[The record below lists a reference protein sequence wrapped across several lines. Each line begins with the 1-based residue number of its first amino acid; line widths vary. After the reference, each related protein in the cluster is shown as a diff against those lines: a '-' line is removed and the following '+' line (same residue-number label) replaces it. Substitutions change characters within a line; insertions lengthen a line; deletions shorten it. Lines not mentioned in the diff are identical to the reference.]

1 MTPLCAW
8 WPPPQDFW
16 LAAFTFLLVIVGWL
30 QWRTLQ
36 ATHRSNRTIE
46 RAYVGL
52 SHAPPGVQPIAG
64 PSPSA
69 WVSVRVKNHGRTPA
83 TVTDMSLT
91 LLISSA
97 PLPAEPPYAPGK
109 PVAAFLT
116 AGDEFFKSLSIIAGQ
131 FAQIQAGA
139 PAYVLGYVDYG
150 DQFGQRHRC
159 GYARR
164 FDASSPGNNLVFVT
178 EAGYNYERSL

>member
-1 MTPLCAW
+1 MPAMLCALW
-8 WPPPQDFW
+8 PPQDSW
-16 LAAFTFLLVIVGWL
+16 LALFTLLLVVVGWL

-52 SHAPPGVQPIAG
+52 SHAPPGVQAIAG
-64 PSPSA
+64 SPPAA

-83 TVTDMSLT
+83 TVTEVLLT
-91 LLISSA
+91 LLISSV
-97 PLPAEPPYAPGK
+97 LPAEPPYALGR
-109 PVAAFLT
+109 PVAAFLM
-116 AGDEFFKSLSIIAGQ
+116 AGDEFFERLSITAGE

-139 PAYVLGYVDYG
+139 PAYVLGYVDYQ
-150 DQFGQRHRC
+150 DQFGQRHRS

-164 FDASSPGNNLVFVT
+164 FDATSPSNNLMFVT
-178 EAGYNYERSL
+178 EAGYNYERLL